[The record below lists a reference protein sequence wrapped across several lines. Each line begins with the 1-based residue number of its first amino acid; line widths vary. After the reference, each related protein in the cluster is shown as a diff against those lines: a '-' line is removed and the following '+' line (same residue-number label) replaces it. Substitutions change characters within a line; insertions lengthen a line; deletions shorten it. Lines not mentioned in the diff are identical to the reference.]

1 MKLCSLHSASFLRK
15 HKVQLWSSPGFLAGC
30 HRVSDTNSE
39 HRWGPRSWNG
49 KHARG
54 HKNKLQTTTLTMLW
68 IARAEQTSFSLV
80 RDSVVEASLVTSEA
94 KTGTTI
100 HDEKLG
106 SSLHFC
112 LENYRNVL
120 WSYNAI
126 TFTPTLPGITLTP
139 CPQQPQSLDWDTKQ
153 K

>member
-15 HKVQLWSSPGFLAGC
+15 HKVLLWSSPSFLAGAIGSQTPTMSMDEVLEVEIENMLMATKTKC
-30 HRVSDTNSE
+30 N
-39 HRWGPRSWNG
+39 
-49 KHARG
+49 
-54 HKNKLQTTTLTMLW
+54 KNHFSYCVMDCKGRT
-68 IARAEQTSFSLV
+68 FSLM
-80 RDSVVEASLVTSEA
+80 RDSVVEASLVTAEA

-106 SSLHFC
+106 NSLHFY

-126 TFTPTLPGITLTP
+126 TFTPTSPRTTLTS
-139 CPQQPQSLDWDTKQ
+139 CPQQHQSLG
-153 K
+153 